1 MCRARATGD
10 GLVGWICLA
19 WVCLA
24 ASTEA
29 APRLWTMYQG
39 SRFQAEVADCGTNQV
54 VFKRADGTMFYMAV
68 TNLVAQDQAALA
80 AFREQKKAATVAKP
94 VGKDAPIEISKAI
107 IQKAPAALS
116 GNRCFME
123 AEFLGFDATEVDHP
137 EEVIGFVVKDKDGA
151 LFSRCR
157 VSRTS
162 GADLQLAKLH
172 RGDKVRLTGLMAIFP
187 TDDTDPN
194 GAVKT
199 FDINTAEFYVNKI
212 ELLKAAPTGDA
223 SPVKQQHSP

>member
-1 MCRARATGD
+1 M
-10 GLVGWICLA
+10 ICLA
-19 WVCLA
+19 WLGMA
-24 ASTEA
+24 ARATA
-29 APRLWTMYQG
+29 APRVWTLWQG
-39 SRFQAEVADCGTNQV
+39 SRFQAEVADCSTNQV

-68 TNLVAQDQAALA
+68 TNLVAQDQATLA
-80 AFREQKKAATVAKP
+80 AYREQKRPATTAKP
-94 VGKDAPIEISKAI
+94 IGKDAPIEISKAI
-107 IQKAPAALS
+107 IAKAPGALS

-123 AEFLGFDATEVDHP
+123 AEFVGLDAAEVDHP

-172 RGDKVRLTGLMAIFP
+172 PGDKVRLTGLMAIFP
-187 TDDTDPN
+187 TDDTNPN
-194 GAVKT
+194 GPVKT

-212 ELLKAAPTGDA
+212 EMLKAAGESQP
-223 SPVKQQHSP
+223 PIKPRN